1 MLCVQFW
8 SHVTGGS
15 TSDEERRL
23 LESSRESEIS
33 YDPALIRLSLQD
45 IRWF

>member
-8 SHVTGGS
+8 SYVAGGS

-23 LESSRESEIS
+23 FKSSRESEIS

-45 IRWF
+45 IGWL